1 MPKNRPKHIVVPV
14 KGVIDAQFHYKS
26 ARRQW
31 RLRVSLPVT
40 VFAAMATGISI
51 LMGVHVL

>member
-1 MPKNRPKHIVVPV
+1 VPNNRPKHIVVPF
-14 KGVIDAQFHYKS
+14 KGVIHAQFQYKS

-31 RLRVSLPVT
+31 RLRVSVPIT
-40 VFAAMATGISI
+40 VFVAIATAISI